1 LIVGLD
7 ASAWLARLAAR
18 RKRGYLD
25 RWQGMPGGATSADN
39 KGRTCVD
46 AIASSWREEAVMKG
60 KFIASVSLFVL
71 STIAIVDFPSVSA
84 AQTAPPIGGGYTN
97 VIPIPVDDPTTKTI
111 AGALFKPTGAG
122 PFPAVVEIG
131 GCNGVSSSQ
140 STKGLIDRLL
150 SKGVATLIVDPFTP
164 RNEPQGICQTMAN
177 LNDKSD
183 AQLQYVSR
191 GGNDALAALKVLEAM
206 PDIDANHVFLLGY
219 SYGAIASLSATNKK
233 NQAKVAGVIA
243 YYPFC
248 YENDDPS
255 APVLVLVGEKD
266 DWTPAASCQ
275 ASILALP
282 MPSTYHLRSL
292 WRCWGITWNTTKRQ
306 RKTRNNGPTLSW
318 LRT

>member
-1 LIVGLD
+1 MKRNY
-7 ASAWLARLAAR
+7 LARFAAFAA
-18 RKRGYLD
+18 GVVV
-25 RWQGMPGGATSADN
+25 G
-39 KGRTCVD
+39 
-46 AIASSWREEAVMKG
+46 
-60 KFIASVSLFVL
+60 F
-71 STIAIVDFPSVSA
+71 STFAA
-84 AQTAPPIGGGYTN
+84 AQTPPMGGGYTN
-97 VIPIPVDDPTTKTI
+97 VIPIPVHDPTTKAI

-177 LNDKSD
+177 LNDRSD

-233 NQAKVAGVIA
+233 NQAKVAGVVA

-248 YENDDPS
+248 YEDDDPS
-255 APVLVLVGEKD
+255 VPVLVLVGEKD
-266 DWTPAASCQ
+266 DWTPAAKCQ
-275 ASILALP
+275 AFASKTNFEVVVYPGATHAFNVPFEKPVEMLGHHFEYNQKAAQDAQ
-282 MPSTYHLRSL
+282 
-292 WRCWGITWNTTKRQ
+292 Q
-306 RKTRNNGPTLSW
+306 RADAFLDAHMK
-318 LRT
+318 